1 MNAALVFSPS
11 YDISLPGLDWLH
23 PFDGRKFS
31 RAWARL
37 SELSDGA
44 CEQFLLRPQAPI
56 ATEDLLRVHSRDYL
70 DSLSASRVVAE
81 ALEVKALAWLPS
93 GVVTRRILDPMRMA
107 CAGTLLAM
115 RHALQQQ
122 AVAMNLGGGFHHAF
136 RDHGEGFC
144 IYADVAA
151 ALATVRAQGLL
162 APGDPVAIVDLDAHR
177 GNGVWDLCGSDPS
190 VSVFDLYNAQVYP
203 GLFPGSIDEF
213 PFQVP
218 LKARTSDDAYLA
230 TLREELPSFLA
241 SMPRKPALA
250 IYNAGTDVLAGDPV
264 GRLAVSADGVVARD
278 AMVLDALSGQ
288 GIPTVIVTSGGYTSQ
303 SHELIAQLAHR
314 VMQLQPVPA

>member
-1 MNAALVFSPS
+1 MNAVLVYSPD

-37 SELSDGA
+37 GKLSNGA
-44 CEQFLLRPQAPI
+44 CEQALLCPQAPI

-70 DSLSASRVVAE
+70 DSLSSSQVVAR

-93 GVVTRRILDPMRMA
+93 SVVMRRVLDPMRMA

-162 APGDPVAIVDLDAHR
+162 TPGDPVAIVDLDAHR

-190 VSVFDLYNAQVYP
+190 VHVLDLYNAQVYP
-203 GLFPGSIDEF
+203 GLFPGSIEEF
-213 PFQVP
+213 PFQIP

-230 TLREELPSFLA
+230 TLGEELPSFLS
-241 SMPRKPALA
+241 SMPRKPTLA

-264 GRLAVSADGVVARD
+264 GRLEMSADGVVARD
-278 AMVLDALSGQ
+278 AMVLDTLSGQ
-288 GIPTVIVTSGGYTSQ
+288 GIPTVIVTSGGYTSR
-303 SHELIAQLAHR
+303 SHELIALLAHR
-314 VMQLQPVPA
+314 VMQLQQVPA